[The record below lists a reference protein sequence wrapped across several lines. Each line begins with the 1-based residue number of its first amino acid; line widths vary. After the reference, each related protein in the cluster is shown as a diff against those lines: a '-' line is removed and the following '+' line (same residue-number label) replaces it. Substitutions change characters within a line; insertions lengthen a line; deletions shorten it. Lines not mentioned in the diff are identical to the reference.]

1 MEPTESAP
9 THRQVLLWLV
19 VALIVV
25 LAGGMFVWMSNRIDA
40 LQAATAIR
48 QDSGVEQTK
57 RAVAA
62 LEQTVKDIQSSQQ
75 SLVDRIAEVQRKIA
89 SEGSNRKLMSDQ
101 LGALGA
107 RVDGL
112 ASANAESA
120 ATARQNSRTKR

>member
-1 MEPTESAP
+1 MEPTESAR
-9 THRQVLLWLV
+9 THRQVLPWLV

-25 LAGGMFVWMSNRIDA
+25 LAGGMFVWMNNRIDA

-48 QDSGVEQTK
+48 RDSGVEQTK

>member
-1 MEPTESAP
+1 MEPTESAR
-9 THRQVLLWLV
+9 THRQVLPWLV

-48 QDSGVEQTK
+48 QDSGVEQTR

-75 SLVDRIAEVQRKIA
+75 SLVDRIAEVQRKLA

>member
-1 MEPTESAP
+1 MEPTESAR
-9 THRQVLLWLV
+9 THRQVVLWLV

-101 LGALGA
+101 LSALGA

>member
-1 MEPTESAP
+1 
-9 THRQVLLWLV
+9 
-19 VALIVV
+19 
-25 LAGGMFVWMSNRIDA
+25 MSNRIDA

>member
-1 MEPTESAP
+1 MEPTESAR
-9 THRQVLLWLV
+9 THRQVLPWLV

-25 LAGGMFVWMSNRIDA
+25 LAGGMFVWMNNRIDA

-48 QDSGVEQTK
+48 RDSGVEQTK

-62 LEQTVKDIQSSQQ
+62 LEQTMKDIQSSQQ
-75 SLVDRIAEVQRKIA
+75 SLVDRIAEVQRKLA